1 MPATAQQLRFA
12 PQERNAEGNTAKRH
26 KNVHRN
32 HDMQS
37 GAYKYSDIQNGTHR
51 SVSKSVRELL
61 HSAYFGEKRNT
72 TVTFSDFLLRLS
84 CDKKARIF

>member
-37 GAYKYSDIQNGTHR
+37 GAYKYSDIQ
-51 SVSKSVRELL
+51 
-61 HSAYFGEKRNT
+61 KRNAPKCPKKCAEAVALDLFWREAQHNCNVFGLF
-72 TVTFSDFLLRLS
+72 VTLELR
-84 CDKKARIF
+84 